1 MNLKKTLFM
10 VLIAVLSI
18 FGITS
23 VNALT
28 INDNGK
34 YTLIL
39 TSSEENVTID
49 GENQKIIKFNVTEG
63 ETTVKAIVK

>member
-49 GENQKIIKFNVTEG
+49 GENQKIIKFNVAEG
-63 ETTVKAIVK
+63 ETTVKLSE